1 MTFPCGFTNM
11 KTRKLNFFTKWL
23 KRTPVAWLQMSRE
36 KTRLLVAIAGIT
48 FADFLIFMQLGFQDA
63 LFESCRTPY
72 KGLNA
77 DIVLKNP
84 QYKTIIAIESIPRA
98 RLYQTQALPEV
109 VSVTPVY
116 LGLASW
122 RNPFTREARNILVFG
137 VNPDES
143 PFLDAEIKSNLPK
156 LRSLNHLLFD
166 RGSRSEFGPIP
177 QLLAENKTPST
188 ELGNRLITVSG
199 LFSMGAS
206 FGADGNVIVS
216 DTTFH
221 NIFENRKPDRIELG
235 LVRLKPGAD
244 VKKVQAELERL
255 LPDDV
260 QVLTKDQMAE
270 VEVEYWSNAT
280 PIGFIFGLGVG
291 IGFIVG
297 IVIVYQI
304 LYSDVTD
311 HLAEYA
317 TLKAM
322 GYSDGNL
329 LVILFQEALM
339 LAVLGY
345 IPSLFIATGFY
356 QLTRV
361 ATFLPIGMTLQKAIL
376 VFTLTVIM
384 CVTSAAISSKKLLSA
399 DPADIF

>member
-1 MTFPCGFTNM
+1 MIYPFGFISM
-11 KTRKLNFFTKWL
+11 KKNKLNFLTKWL

-36 KTRLLVAIAGIT
+36 KTRLAVAIAGIT

-77 DIVLKNP
+77 DIILINP
-84 QYKTIIAIESIPRA
+84 QYKTIIAIESMPRT
-98 RLYQTQALPEV
+98 RLYQAQGLEDV
-109 VSVTPVY
+109 ESVTPVY
-116 LGLASW
+116 LGLTSW
-122 RNPFTREARNILVFG
+122 RNPETREARNILVFG
-137 VNPDES
+137 VNPNES
-143 PFLDAEIKSNLPK
+143 PFLDKEIVANLPEI
-156 LRSLNHLLFD
+156 RSLNYLLFD
-166 RGSRSEFGPIP
+166 RGSRAEFGPIP
-177 QLLAENKTPST
+177 QILEKNQTLQT
-188 ELGNRLITVSG
+188 ELGDRLVTVKG

-216 DTTFH
+216 ETTFH
-221 NIFENRKPDRIELG
+221 NIFENRKPDRMELG
-235 LVRLKPGAD
+235 LIRLKSGAD
-244 VKKVQAELERL
+244 VQKVQAQLEKI
-255 LPDDV
+255 LPKDV
-260 QVLTKDQMAE
+260 RVLTKAQMAE
-270 VEVEYWSNAT
+270 VEVEYWSTAT

-291 IGFIVG
+291 IGFVVG

-322 GYSDGNL
+322 GYSDLNL
-329 LVILFQEALM
+329 LSVLFQEALM

-361 ATFLPIGMTLQKAIL
+361 AAFLPIGMSMRKATL
-376 VFTLTVIM
+376 VFGLTVIM
-384 CVTSAAISSKKLLSA
+384 CVSSAAISSNKLLSA

>member
-1 MTFPCGFTNM
+1 MIYPFGFTNM
-11 KTRKLNFFTKWL
+11 KACRPNFLTKWR

-36 KTRLLVAIAGIT
+36 RTRLLVAIAGIT

-77 DIVLKNP
+77 DIVLANP
-84 QYKTIIAIESIPRA
+84 QYKTIVAVESMPRA
-98 RLYQTQALPEV
+98 RLYQAQGFAGVE
-109 VSVTPVY
+109 SVTPVY
-116 LGLASW
+116 LDLINW
-122 RNPFTREARNILVFG
+122 RNPLTKQARSILVFG
-137 VNPDES
+137 VNPDQS
-143 PFLDAEIKSNLPK
+143 PFLDPEISANLPK
-156 LRSLNHLLFD
+156 IRPLNNLLFD
-166 RGSRSEFGPIP
+166 RGGRAEFGPIP
-177 QLLAENKTPST
+177 ELFGKQNYVQT
-188 ELGNRLITVSG
+188 ELGDRLVTVTG

-216 DTTFH
+216 ETTFH
-221 NIFENRKPDRIELG
+221 NVFERRQPDRMELG
-235 LVRLKPGAD
+235 LIRLKPGVD
-244 VKKVQAELERL
+244 GVLVQAQMQKL
-255 LPDDV
+255 LPKDV
-260 QVLTKDQMAE
+260 VVLTKDEMAE
-270 VEVEYWSNAT
+270 VEVNYWSTAT

-291 IGFIVG
+291 IGFVVG

-311 HLAEYA
+311 HLPEYA

-322 GYSDGNL
+322 GYSDMNL
-329 LVILFQEALM
+329 LAVLFQEALM

-361 ATFLPIGMTLQKAIL
+361 AAFLPIGMNLSKATL
-376 VFTLTVIM
+376 VFGLTVIM
-384 CVTSAAISSKKLLSA
+384 CLSSAAISSKKLLSA

>member
-1 MTFPCGFTNM
+1 M
-11 KTRKLNFFTKWL
+11 KKNKLNFLTKWL

-36 KTRLLVAIAGIT
+36 KTRLAVAIAGIT

-77 DIVLKNP
+77 DIILINP
-84 QYKTIIAIESIPRA
+84 QYKTIIAIESMPRT
-98 RLYQTQALPEV
+98 RLYQAQGLEDV
-109 VSVTPVY
+109 ESVTPVY
-116 LGLASW
+116 LGLTSW
-122 RNPFTREARNILVFG
+122 RNPETREARNILVFG
-137 VNPDES
+137 VNPNES
-143 PFLDAEIKSNLPK
+143 PFLDKEIIANLPEI
-156 LRSLNHLLFD
+156 RSLNYLLFD
-166 RGSRSEFGPIP
+166 RGSRAEFGPIP
-177 QLLAENKTPST
+177 QILEKNQTLQT
-188 ELGNRLITVSG
+188 ELGDRLVTVKG

-216 DTTFH
+216 ETTFH
-221 NIFENRKPDRIELG
+221 NIFENRKPDRMELG
-235 LVRLKPGAD
+235 LIRLKSGAN
-244 VKKVQAELERL
+244 VQKVQAQLEKI
-255 LPDDV
+255 LPKDV
-260 QVLTKDQMAE
+260 RVLTKAQMAE
-270 VEVEYWSNAT
+270 VEVEYWSTAT

-291 IGFIVG
+291 IGFVVG

-322 GYSDGNL
+322 GYSDLNL
-329 LVILFQEALM
+329 LSVLFQEALM

-361 ATFLPIGMTLQKAIL
+361 AAFLPIGMSMKKATL
-376 VFTLTVIM
+376 VFGLTVIM
-384 CVTSAAISSKKLLSA
+384 CVSSAAISSNKLLSA

>member
-1 MTFPCGFTNM
+1 M
-11 KTRKLNFFTKWL
+11 KKNKSNFLTKWL

-36 KTRLLVAIAGIT
+36 KTRLAVAIAGIT

-77 DIVLKNP
+77 DIILINP
-84 QYKTIIAIESIPRA
+84 QYKTIIAIESMPRT
-98 RLYQTQALPEV
+98 RLYQAQGLDDVE
-109 VSVTPVY
+109 SVTPIY
-116 LGLASW
+116 LGLTSW
-122 RNPFTREARNILVFG
+122 RNPETREARNILVFG
-137 VNPDES
+137 VNPNES
-143 PFLDAEIKSNLPK
+143 PFLDKEIVANLPE

-166 RGSRSEFGPIP
+166 RGSRAEFGSIP
-177 QLLAENKTPST
+177 QILQKNQTVQT
-188 ELGNRLITVSG
+188 ELGDRLVTVKG

-216 DTTFH
+216 ETTFH
-221 NIFENRKPDRIELG
+221 NIFENRKPDRMELG
-235 LVRLKPGAD
+235 LIRLKSGAD
-244 VKKVQAELERL
+244 VQKVQAQLQKI
-255 LPDDV
+255 LPKDV
-260 QVLTKDQMAE
+260 KVLTKAQMAE
-270 VEVEYWSNAT
+270 VEVEYWSTAT

-291 IGFIVG
+291 IGFVVG

-322 GYSDGNL
+322 GYSDLNL
-329 LVILFQEALM
+329 LSVLFQEALM

-361 ATFLPIGMTLQKAIL
+361 AAFLPIGMSIRKATL
-376 VFTLTVIM
+376 VFSLTVIM
-384 CVTSAAISSKKLLSA
+384 CISSAAISSNKLLSA

>member
-1 MTFPCGFTNM
+1 MIYPFGFISM
-11 KTRKLNFFTKWL
+11 KKNKLNFLTKWL

-36 KTRLLVAIAGIT
+36 KTRLAVAIAGIT

-77 DIVLKNP
+77 DIILINP
-84 QYKTIIAIESIPRA
+84 QYKTIIAIESMPRT
-98 RLYQTQALPEV
+98 RLYQAQGLEDV
-109 VSVTPVY
+109 ESVTPVY
-116 LGLASW
+116 LGLTSW
-122 RNPFTREARNILVFG
+122 RNPETREARNILVFG
-137 VNPDES
+137 VNPNES
-143 PFLDAEIKSNLPK
+143 PFLDKEIIANLPEI
-156 LRSLNHLLFD
+156 RSLNYLLFD
-166 RGSRSEFGPIP
+166 RGSRAEFGPIP
-177 QLLAENKTPST
+177 QILEKNQTLQT
-188 ELGNRLITVSG
+188 ELGDRLVTVKG

-216 DTTFH
+216 ETTFH
-221 NIFENRKPDRIELG
+221 NIFENRKPDRMELG
-235 LVRLKPGAD
+235 LIRLKSGAD
-244 VKKVQAELERL
+244 VQKVQAQLEKI
-255 LPDDV
+255 LPKDV
-260 QVLTKDQMAE
+260 RVLTKAQMAE
-270 VEVEYWSNAT
+270 VEVEYWSTAT

-291 IGFIVG
+291 IGFVVG

-322 GYSDGNL
+322 GYSDLNL
-329 LVILFQEALM
+329 LSVLFQEALM

-361 ATFLPIGMTLQKAIL
+361 AAFLPIGMSMRKATL
-376 VFTLTVIM
+376 VFGLTVIM
-384 CVTSAAISSKKLLSA
+384 CVSSAAISSNKLLSA